1 MAKNTY
7 TVTAPNGKSLSITG
21 DKPPTEQELDEI
33 FTAANVQAISKVNT
47 PVDNVPEER
56 SWGDA
61 AVSTGLRVVPAI
73 AGGLLG
79 SLGSPVGTALGGAA
93 GGALGESL
101 AEWYEGTDQNPTQI
115 ALSAALNAIPT
126 AKYLAKG
133 GTAVLRAIAPGVER
147 RLAGMLAPKAA
158 SVGAGLLDRVNP
170 RELAKTV
177 AKSATTGAVT
187 APIEN
192 SASRYVQG
200 QPTTRQDVTRDMTL
214 GALLGGGTPV
224 VGKIA
229 QVPFR
234 MMMAP
239 TSGAG
244 VVRRLRAPEYTD
256 TEIAQQANA
265 ANRAAGRVE
274 KPTAAS
280 SAASRG
286 YTGSI
291 TQQQDR
297 ALADLVKANSRIDSM
312 LSQPDLALIPLSD
325 STNLAGQLRSLA
337 GYFKGSSDLEKMAR
351 TAEGFASEVEGKVAV
366 KPQVVHEIKKFL
378 DAARNESSFAKDPS
392 QLSAQAA
399 LVDLSDSVRGDLK
412 TALPQIA
419 KLLDFE
425 TENYGILGGLYKSGA
440 KGASGLSFADFATL
454 TGVGGLTAYS
464 PQLGGT
470 LAAAGVA
477 RKVIANSPRAR
488 ARLGNMINRLAG
500 NEYDLI
506 PGVENLPQ
514 QRPVALLG
522 SRKLG
527 IPEKSSAA
535 DPSGV
540 VPGYAPFISR
550 VIPRID
556 VGSAPAKKRRQ
567 TPGIR
572 LGADQAPP
580 RTGGVERPG
589 RFGGIL
595 SEGELIGK
603 NQVPFTGSVPLGG
616 RPSRGEPR
624 VQTMPPVLDPDVIVT
639 PVPRR
644 VSPPANVLEGEILE
658 SNAPVVPPVRVSNG
672 ETNVEKRERSTRKL
686 RTAKPT
692 VEKAPPANA
701 TVSKT
706 AQATDTPAEAAK
718 EIQSEV
724 SRVIDVDGVTKA
736 MEIKRRVLA
745 ALMEE
750 MEPAKKSLK
759 KWDTSGIDEKGRHVN
774 VPSPYT
780 ETILLTIPGDGAF
793 RIPRTPDAITAVM
806 KRITG
811 ASSSAW
817 QGVGNVKSPMPVSK
831 PKIPTA
837 TW

>member
-1 MAKNTY
+1 MAQVKTPPKIGDVY
-7 TVTAPNGKSLSITG
+7 TNPEGVTGEWNGTTWLRV
-21 DKPPTEQELDEI
+21 D
-33 FTAANVQAISKVNT
+33 T
-47 PVDNVPEER
+47 PVDNTPEER

-101 AEWYEGTDQNPTQI
+101 AEWYEGTNQNPTQI
-115 ALSAALNAIPT
+115 ALSAVLNAIPT

-133 GTAVLRAIAPGVER
+133 GTAVLRTIPPGVER

-200 QPTTRQDVTRDMTL
+200 QPTTRQDVTRDMIL

-229 QVPFR
+229 QLPFR
-234 MMMAP
+234 VLAP
-239 TSGAG
+239 TAGSGIP
-244 VVRRLRAPEYTD
+244 RKLRTPEYTD
-256 TEIAQQANA
+256 TETAQRVNA
-265 ANRAAGRVE
+265 ANRAAGRAE
-274 KPTAAS
+274 KPTSAS

-297 ALADLVKANSRIDSM
+297 ALSDLTEANSHIDSM
-312 LSQPDLALIPLSD
+312 LSEPNLTAIPLSD
-325 STNLAGQLRSLA
+325 SKNLANQLRSLA
-337 GYFKGSSDLEKMAR
+337 GYFKGSQDLDQMAR
-351 TAEGFASEVEGKVAV
+351 TAQRFANQVDGQVAV
-366 KPQVVHEIKKFL
+366 EPQLAHEVKKFL
-378 DAARNESSFAKDPS
+378 DAARNQSSFKNDPS
-392 QLSAQAA
+392 QLSSQAA
-399 LVDLSDSVRGDLK
+399 LVDLSNSVRSDLK

-419 KLLDFE
+419 DLLDFE
-425 TENYGILGGLYKSGA
+425 SQNYDILSGLYKSGA
-440 KGASGLSFADFATL
+440 KTPSILSYGDVVTS
-454 TGVGGLTAYS
+454 VG
-464 PQLGGT
+464 LGGVT
-470 LAAAGVA
+470 GYAGSPVLGATVA
-477 RKVIANSPRAR
+477 TANLGRKAIGNSPRAR
-488 ARLGNMINRLAG
+488 ARLSNIINRLAG
-500 NEYDLI
+500 NEYDKI
-506 PGVENLPQ
+506 PDVQGLPQ
-514 QRPVALLG
+514 TRGLLG
-522 SRKLG
+522 AGAIPLG
-527 IPEKSSAA
+527 PIP
-535 DPSGV
+535 DPSGIV
-540 VPGYAPFISR
+540 SGYEPFVSR
-550 VIPRID
+550 VQPRLTAGESNAIPQ
-556 VGSAPAKKRRQ
+556 S
-567 TPGIR
+567 
-572 LGADQAPP
+572 PP
-580 RTGGVERPG
+580 RTGGANQPG
-589 RFGGIL
+589 GFEGLESPGGVMTP
-595 SEGELIGK
+595 E
-603 NQVPFTGSVPLGG
+603 QVPFTGSVPLGG

-759 KWDTSGIDEKGRHVN
+759 KWDTSGIDEKGRRVN

-780 ETILLTIPGDGAF
+780 ETILLTIPGDGTF

-817 QGVGNVKSPMPVSK
+817 QGVGNVKSPMPVIK